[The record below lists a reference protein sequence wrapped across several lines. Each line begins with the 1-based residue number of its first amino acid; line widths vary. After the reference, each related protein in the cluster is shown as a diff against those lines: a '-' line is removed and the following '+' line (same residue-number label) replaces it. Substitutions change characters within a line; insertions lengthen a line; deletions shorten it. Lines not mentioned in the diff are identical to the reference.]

1 MEVMLGALPSL
12 LPKLGELLADE
23 YNLQKEVKGGIRF
36 LQAELETMK
45 AALEDIS
52 KTPAD
57 QIPNL
62 DKIWAR
68 NVRELSYDI
77 EDNIDTFMVQVKG
90 HHPDKKH
97 GFKKFI
103 DKALG
108 SLMQPKIRRKI
119 AIDIRDIKSRVVE
132 VHDRRRRY
140 KVNHSVDKPVK
151 IDSRALVRYEKV
163 TELVGID
170 ESRDELIKILTE
182 DNEASKEQ
190 NKIVSIVGFGGLG
203 KTTLANVVY
212 EKLTAQFDCSAFLSV
227 SQTPDMDRLFKDM
240 FYKLAKT
247 KTDSIDTIDELR
259 KFLRG
264 KRYEH
269 ITESSPQLTTCSFCC
284 KKLATYSESKIL
296 IMNLTNMTIFLPHF
310 NTSLSLFLYFSYR
323 LF

>member
-77 EDNIDTFMVQVKG
+77 EDNIDTFMVQVRS
-90 HHPDKKH
+90 HQADKNH

-151 IDSRALVRYEKV
+151 VDPLALVAMVRYKNPK
-163 TELVGID
+163 ELVGIE
-170 ESRDELIKILTE
+170 ESRDEVIKILIE
-182 DNEASKEQ
+182 GNEASKEQ
-190 NKIVSIVGFGGLG
+190 KKIVSIVGFGGLG
-203 KTTLANVVY
+203 KTTLANAMY
-212 EKLTAQFDCSAFLSV
+212 EKLRVQFDCSAFVSV
-227 SQTPDMDRLFKDM
+227 SQTPGMYRLFKGM
-240 FYKLAKT
+240 LSQLANKDST
-247 KTDSIDTIDELR
+247 ASIDVIIDELR
-259 KFLRG
+259 GFLRE
-264 KRYEH
+264 KRYGY
-269 ITESSPQLTTCSFCC
+269 I
-284 KKLATYSESKIL
+284 KKNS
-296 IMNLTNMTIFLPHF
+296 H
-310 NTSLSLFLYFSYR
+310 
-323 LF
+323 